1 MPKKWQICIVLFLAT
16 TLNYLDRQTMSILA
30 PALQKELHLD
40 NEALGWLFAVFYYAY
55 TFSQMAVGPI
65 LDRANLRWAFTFA
78 VLLWS
83 VVSALTGLANGFVT
97 LLIFRLALGVVESAN
112 WPAGMRVLS
121 RLLEPRER
129 ALGNGIFT
137 SGTSVGA
144 LVAPGLILGISAIFG
159 WRLAFVLIGSLGA
172 IWICGWLLMTRDR
185 SMNPIW
191 REPTPHGSD
200 GLAGQRRI
208 FQSILKSSRFLPVLA
223 VAVCVSL
230 MIHENW
236 RWQAWYRVAQKM
248 IARGEI
254 GAPIGYGF
262 RTRTRDGIGDEPY
275 AKQPYFRQLRRLL
288 IDEVLV
294 HHMDT
299 ARFLFGEIDSV
310 HAQASR
316 RNPNVIAE
324 DQAILV
330 LAHEAGVHGWI
341 DGHRLTDPNPDGP
354 AMGDAFF
361 EGELGI
367 ISIPATGDVYRNNV
381 LAWKNDVAVG
391 YRGDSVRATQ
401 AHFIAGLK
409 AGGTFESAGRSYLRT
424 FAAVEAAYRSI
435 SERRCI
441 PLSEILKPGSAF

>member
-112 WPAGMRVLS
+112 WPAGMRVVS

-223 VAVCVSL
+223 VAVLVNPCLYFSVNWLPTYFAQQRGLSPGREMGWILTAIYLGLDIGNLVCGAAILALTRWGRSVQLARRIVFL
-230 MIHENW
+230 MATASVMCCAAVPILP
-236 RWQAWYRVAQKM
+236 
-248 IARGEI
+248 IT
-254 GAPIGYGF
+254 GA
-262 RTRTRDGIGDEPY
+262 
-275 AKQPYFRQLRRLL
+275 
-288 IDEVLV
+288 
-294 HHMDT
+294 
-299 ARFLFGEIDSV
+299 
-310 HAQASR
+310 
-316 RNPNVIAE
+316 VIA
-324 DQAILV
+324 
-330 LAHEAGVHGWI
+330 LAVVNFG
-341 DGHRLTDPNPDGP
+341 
-354 AMGDAFF
+354 
-361 EGELGI
+361 LGI
-367 ISIPATGDVYRNNV
+367 WVAIYLTMAQEVSSTHVSTAIGVLSGCGSLAGALAMWAVGRITRQTASFSIPMRV
-381 LAWKNDVAVG
+381 VA
-391 YRGDSVRATQ
+391 
-401 AHFIAGLK
+401 
-409 AGGTFESAGRSYLRT
+409 
-424 FAAVEAAYRSI
+424 FAAVLAAIAGWMASRESREKVI
-435 SERRCI
+435 V
-441 PLSEILKPGSAF
+441 